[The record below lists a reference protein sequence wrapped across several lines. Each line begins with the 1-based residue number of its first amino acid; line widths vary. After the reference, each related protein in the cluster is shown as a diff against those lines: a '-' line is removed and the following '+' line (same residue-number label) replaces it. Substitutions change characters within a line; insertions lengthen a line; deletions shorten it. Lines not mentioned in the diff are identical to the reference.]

1 MIILNLTLPN
11 YLNVSLQ
18 VGDMIYARG
27 TLPLPNPINLQGG
40 PTTIDT
46 GETHMVGVLRRITFN
61 GNNSWTLDVDEVAEN
76 PPGTLIIPNPYTPL
90 DGDFLMFSKYDQ
102 SAGDLIGYYAR
113 AKFVNDSREKAEI
126 FSVGSEIIINSK

>member
-1 MIILNLTLPN
+1 MITLSLTLPN

-40 PTTIDT
+40 PTGVDT
-46 GETHMVGVLRRITFN
+46 DATHLVGVLRQIN
-61 GNNSWTLDVDEVAEN
+61 SLGNDLWTLEVDETAV
-76 PPGTLIIPNPYTPL
+76 PGGNPYTPL
-90 DGDFLMFSKYDQ
+90 TGDFLMFSKYDQ
-102 SAGDLIGYYAR
+102 SAGDLIGYYA
-113 AKFVNDSREKAEI
+113 KVGFVNNSREHAEI

>member
-1 MIILNLTLPN
+1 MITLNLILPN

-40 PTTIDT
+40 PTTVDT
-46 GETHMVGVLRRITFN
+46 DATHVVGVLRQINFLGDN
-61 GNNSWTLDVDEVAEN
+61 QWSLEVDETVVS
-76 PPGTLIIPNPYTPL
+76 NPYTPL
-90 DGDFLMFSKYDQ
+90 LGDFLMFSKYDQ
-102 SAGDLIGYYAR
+102 SAGDLIGYYAE
-113 AKFVNDSREKAEI
+113 AKFVNDSKHKAEI